1 MNDTTL
7 AYIAT
12 SLERVAAAL
21 ERMNRHL
28 DQMGRTGQ
36 PVPTEHAEAP
46 EGPQIVPEPEK
57 VEEPE
62 QPAAPAP
69 VAAQPEEKP
78 SVTIDQIRKEVV
90 ALSAMGKKDAVREII
105 TSYGRNVSAIPA
117 DKYTEVMDKL
127 TALKEG

>member
-21 ERMNRHL
+21 ERMNKHL
-28 DQMGRTGQ
+28 DLMGRTAQ
-36 PVPTEHAEAP
+36 PVPPEHAEAP
-46 EGPQIVPEPEK
+46 EKPQIVPEPEK
-57 VEEPE
+57 VVEPE

-90 ALSAMGKKDAVREII
+90 ALSATGKKDAVREII

-117 DKYTEVMDKL
+117 DKYPEVMDKL
-127 TALKEG
+127 TALQEG